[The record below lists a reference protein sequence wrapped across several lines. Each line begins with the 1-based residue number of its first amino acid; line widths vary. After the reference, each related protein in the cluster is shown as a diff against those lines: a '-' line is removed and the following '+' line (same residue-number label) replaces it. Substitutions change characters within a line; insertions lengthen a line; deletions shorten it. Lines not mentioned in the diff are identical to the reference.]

1 MAIVKKQRGLSAAQK
16 RELWYRWRKGQSLS
30 EIGRALGKHAGSIS
44 GMLAIHG
51 GITPPNRTRS
61 HIVLSL
67 SEREEIS
74 RGLSAG
80 LSLRCIARLI
90 NRSASTV
97 CREVRR
103 NGGRTAYRANTADK
117 RAWDQAKRPKECTL
131 ATNQA
136 LQRLVARKLQLDWS
150 PEQISGWLKRQFPSE
165 PAMQISHETI
175 YRSLFIQSR
184 GVLKKE
190 LVKHLRSRRSMR
202 RSRYSTSDELEPKT
216 SIVDAI
222 SIRERPAEVEDRA
235 VPGHWEGDLITGSK
249 NSHIATL
256 VERQSRFTMLVQV
269 NGKDTESVVSA
280 LIREANKLPE
290 SLKKTLTWDRGGE
303 LGAHKKFTVAT
314 NIQVYFCDP
323 QSPWQRGSNENTNR
337 LLRQYFPKG
346 TDLSGWTQEQ
356 LNQVAQRLNQRPRK
370 TLQYATPAERLNEIV
385 ALTG

>member
-1 MAIVKKQRGLSAAQK
+1 MATMKARGFSASQK
-16 RELWYRWRKGQSLS
+16 RELWLRWRKGQSLS

-51 GITPPNRTRS
+51 GISPPNRTRS
-61 HIVLSL
+61 DLVLSL

-80 LSLRCIARLI
+80 LSLRHIAKLI
-90 NRSASTV
+90 DRSVSTV
-97 CREVRR
+97 SREVGR
-103 NGGRTAYRANTADK
+103 NGGRTKYRANTADK
-117 RAWDQAKRPKECTL
+117 RAWDQAKRPKQCLL
-131 ATNQA
+131 AENQV
-136 LQRLVARKLQLDWS
+136 LQQVVAKKLQLDWS
-150 PEQISGWLKRQFPSE
+150 PEQISGWLQRQFPDDS
-165 PAMQISHETI
+165 AMQISHETI
-175 YRSLFIQSR
+175 YRSLFVQAR

-190 LVKHLRSRRSMR
+190 LVKHLRSRRGMR
-202 RSRYSTSDELEPKT
+202 RSKHSTTEATERKT

-222 SIRERPAEVEDRA
+222 SIRERPPEVEDRA
-235 VPGHWEGDLITGSK
+235 VPGHWEGDLISGSK

-280 LIREANKLPE
+280 LCREVNKLPAA
-290 SLKKTLTWDRGGE
+290 LKKTLTWDRGGE
-303 LGAHKKFTVAT
+303 LGGHKKFTVAT
-314 NIQVYFCDP
+314 DVQVYFCDP

-346 TDLSGWTQEQ
+346 TDLSGWTQAQ
-356 LNQVAQRLNQRPRK
+356 LDEIALRLNQRPRK
-370 TLQYATPAERLNEIV
+370 TLRYLSPAEKLNEIV